1 MAEFF
6 KMTHTLKDGWAIM
19 LNKDTKLE
27 DLLKVL
33 PNNEDTFEIAAKQT
47 KEPFTVDS
55 KEKFI
60 QYVKGCAHDYKQH
73 KIIVTGNV
81 NMKFTADDVI
91 NILSQY
97 KLIKLK
103 AEKIDKTTSDI
114 SYWTKD
120 YDDTLSMYTKA
131 NIDEL
136 TNIIYEELQLRNFN
150 AIISHVN
157 ARLSKMSPYM
167 HKFEELNEPDED
179 LILTNN
185 GLLNTKTFNFTT
197 NQKTIAQYDFVSK
210 LDFRI
215 LHPSQVKPEHFET
228 HKRTFNDWAQDDEDK
243 VLYLKQICLSSIDGN
258 GRNVLHLLVGSGGN
272 GKSSF
277 LAYPTILSGRY
288 YADLNLQDIMDDN
301 KLNDIYNN
309 TKVIAGHELAT
320 NIRLGSSA
328 ISRMK
333 LFITADP
340 IKVNVKYMPARII
353 ANKGLKIQATNTLP
367 KIFENTDAIRRRL
380 RIFNWTNVDFSKL
393 NTQLDLDAMQK
404 DPEFIEALIAYIFC
418 DVEPF
423 EKFKEI
429 KEMTD
434 ATDALVNE
442 SDQVY
447 QFLQYLDEQELLV
460 GKLLINAVYELYKI
474 WNRDENGNI
483 SPLKQRDLTDRLKK
497 LAPDFDM
504 AIETTRTRGTA
515 LRLLDFN
522 IKAIKDMIGS
532 DIKYNSRSMSSVMIC
547 KKQLTNYDIKDFK
560 KRLENNEIDVV
571 DNYKDLLIF
580 YHLIYKNDPVATAF
594 HEVMKDK
601 GY

>member
-1 MAEFF
+1 MD
-6 KMTHTLKDGWAIM
+6 KNVKKRWAIT
-19 LNKDTKLE
+19 LNSDTKLE
-27 DLLKVL
+27 SLTEVL
-33 PNNEDTFEIAAKQT
+33 PNNEDTFKLAIKQM
-47 KEPFTVDS
+47 KESFKVNS
-55 KEKFI
+55 KETFI

-97 KLIKLK
+97 KLVKLK
-103 AEKIDKTTSDI
+103 AEKIDKTISDI
-114 SYWTKD
+114 SYWVKD
-120 YDDTLSMYTKA
+120 YDDTLSMYAKA

-215 LHPSQVKPEHFET
+215 LHPSQVDPYHFET
-228 HKRTFNDWAQDDEDK
+228 HKRTFNDWAEEDDDK

-393 NTQLDLDAMQK
+393 DTQLDLDSLQK

-418 DVEPF
+418 DVETF

-429 KEMTD
+429 KEMTE

-474 WNRDENGNI
+474 WNRNENGNI

-497 LAPDFDM
+497 LAPDFGI
-504 AIETTRTRGTA
+504 AIETNRTRGTA
-515 LRLLDFN
+515 LRPLDFN
-522 IKAIKDMIGS
+522 IKAIKDMIGY
-532 DIKYNSRSMSSVMIC
+532 DINYNSRSMSSVMIC
-547 KKQLTNYDIKDFK
+547 KKQLTNADIKDFK
-560 KRLENNEIDVV
+560 NRLENNEIDVV

-580 YHLIYKNDPVATAF
+580 YHLIYKNDTVATAF